1 MTSLLGS
8 GSREMPLG
16 TKGGKINFLPSIVSP
31 KALLSE
37 GLQGLSDLPGTAND
51 WSTVRI
57 MALPV
62 TWVGAQVS
70 LGRDRRQFVMCKFNR
85 Q

>member
-1 MTSLLGS
+1 
-8 GSREMPLG
+8 MPLG
-16 TKGGKINFLPSIVSP
+16 TKGGKRNFLPSFVSP
-31 KALLSE
+31 KASLSE
-37 GLQGLSDLPGTAND
+37 GLDGLSDLPGTAND

>member
-1 MTSLLGS
+1 
-8 GSREMPLG
+8 MPLG
-16 TKGGKINFLPSIVSP
+16 TKGGKINFLPFIISP
-31 KALLSE
+31 RASLSE
-37 GLQGLSDLPGTAND
+37 GLEGLSDLPGTAND
-51 WSTVRI
+51 WSSVHI
-57 MALPV
+57 MAFPV